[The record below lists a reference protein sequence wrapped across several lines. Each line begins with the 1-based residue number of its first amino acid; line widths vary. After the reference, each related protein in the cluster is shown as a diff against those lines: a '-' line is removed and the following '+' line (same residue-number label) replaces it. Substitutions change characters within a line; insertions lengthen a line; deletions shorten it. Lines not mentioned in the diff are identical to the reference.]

1 MNEIFENDSVITRV
15 HNFYNTYKA
24 LIIGI
29 AVIVLTTIFVFFALN
44 QISKSNNEN
53 AAEIYND
60 WTLQEI
66 ETDDGKKISTDLFNE
81 LIGSYKK
88 TGYTKL
94 ALLNQ
99 ASSDARNGLNIES
112 LNKFFMLIEIT
123 DGFGGNE
130 LFNKIARVN
139 AARLLYADKKYDE
152 ALNLLEKYSSSSS
165 AMIHELLG
173 DILAKQEKIDLAKNQ
188 YIYLIKII

>member
-29 AVIVLTTIFVFFALN
+29 AVIVLTTIFVFFSLN

-66 ETDDGKKISTDLFNE
+66 ETDDGKKISTDL
-81 LIGSYKK
+81 
-88 TGYTKL
+88 
-94 ALLNQ
+94 
-99 ASSDARNGLNIES
+99 
-112 LNKFFMLIEIT
+112 
-123 DGFGGNE
+123 
-130 LFNKIARVN
+130 
-139 AARLLYADKKYDE
+139 
-152 ALNLLEKYSSSSS
+152 
-165 AMIHELLG
+165 
-173 DILAKQEKIDLAKNQ
+173 
-188 YIYLIKII
+188 

>member
-1 MNEIFENDSVITRV
+1 MNEIFENDSVITRA

-29 AVIVLTTIFVFFALN
+29 AVIVLTTISVFFVLN

-53 AAEIYND
+53 AAEIYNN

-81 LIGSYKK
+81 LIDSYKK

-94 ALLNQ
+94 ALLNHQHAVSDHVLWMGSILVVILLTLLIQ
-99 ASSDARNGLNIES
+99 AEEPIWARSLLISQAIVWIGLAWLSVQRNS
-112 LNKFFMLIEIT
+112 P
-123 DGFGGNE
+123 
-130 LFNKIARVN
+130 
-139 AARLLYADKKYDE
+139 
-152 ALNLLEKYSSSSS
+152 
-165 AMIHELLG
+165 H
-173 DILAKQEKIDLAKNQ
+173 
-188 YIYLIKII
+188 